1 MLGRH
6 ISTYT
11 EWVIQTMSEVDLDT
25 MAAPSSLSGGDR
37 DLPRAVKAQF
47 ALSGLQLLVGSNRG
61 CAPRRLPPPS
71 LPSPFSLSLSLAAS
85 SSPPRSS
92 LAPAAAPPAS
102 PPTASPCCAG

>member
-1 MLGRH
+1 MFVTWPKSSGLPSLIPQHLPSPLPLSTPQVLGRH

-47 ALSGLQLLVGSNRG
+47 APFTDRQGQAALRLDRKGSILCQFAYR
-61 CAPRRLPPPS
+61 
-71 LPSPFSLSLSLAAS
+71 FYLAS
-85 SSPPRSS
+85 I
-92 LAPAAAPPAS
+92 
-102 PPTASPCCAG
+102 

>member
-61 CAPRRLPPPS
+61 CAPRLIPPPS
-71 LPSPFSLSLSLAAS
+71 PPFPSSLSPSLVPS
-85 SSPPRSS
+85 S
-92 LAPAAAPPAS
+92 
-102 PPTASPCCAG
+102 

>member
-61 CAPRRLPPPS
+61 CERLAFTPS
-71 LPSPFSLSLSLAAS
+71 LTPLPLPSYDLRSPF
-85 SSPPRSS
+85 
-92 LAPAAAPPAS
+92 APSAAAAPPAS